1 VKKAPSHPYAC
12 GELDLGFE
20 PSTPTDNHNQQ
31 ATKMRPAE
39 KPSLCGKPCCQAPT
53 KGVRKPDRNC
63 VERVPHRLAANLIVD
78 GGGSGG
84 RKKEPSQTGL
94 AVEAWRGDWE
104 RRNHRRGWASGK
116 REGSPTGR
124 RKPAAALDGPNRQ
137 PAARPQAGME
147 AMCARYARGGGG
159 RGRERFLP
167 VGRQSPPPV
176 NADPPPRPTPDPQLR
191 A

>member
-53 KGVRKPDRNC
+53 KGVRKPGRNC
-63 VERVPHRLAANLIVD
+63 VERVPRRLAANLIVD
-78 GGGSGG
+78 GGGSGR
-84 RKKEPSQTGL
+84 RKKDPSQTGL

-104 RRNHRRGWASGK
+104 RRNHRRGRASGK

-124 RKPAAALDGPNRQ
+124 RKPAAAALDGPNRQ
-137 PAARPQAGME
+137 PDPRPEWRPCVLDM
-147 AMCARYARGGGG
+147 RGGD
-159 RGRERFLP
+159 RSRERFLS

-176 NADPPPRPTPDPQLR
+176 NADPPPRPTPDLHLR